1 MRSSTVCCRRARR
14 RRSPEHRDMPPG
26 WRLKRIRRCSPV
38 RPRLP
43 IRMRITGRAARLG
56 SASQSP
62 ADPAH
67 GLHRCRDNGQ
77 QMAVST
83 RRDAPRRGRRF
94 RTGACRPRAA
104 SDTWAR
110 AGRGVGVRAYAAGAW
125 LRRIAAGPVPPYA
138 AGGYAGGVET
148 HGLVQPL
155 AAGGDDREARQRAGP
170 VSVACAALHHAI
182 RASAVQRRALVF
194 HHARYSFGHRSAA
207 TG

>member
-1 MRSSTVCCRRARR
+1 MACNRF
-14 RRSPEHRDMPPG
+14 
-26 WRLKRIRRCSPV
+26 
-38 RPRLP
+38 
-43 IRMRITGRAARLG
+43 
-56 SASQSP
+56 
-62 ADPAH
+62 
-67 GLHRCRDNGQ
+67 RDNGQ

-207 TG
+207 TGRPPPELDVNRVAACVAPAGKNKGRQSLAGPWMMARPERFELPTTKFVAWCSIQLSYGREGGEV